1 MRDRV
6 KEISR
11 EIDKEI
17 ERRREIERVRE
28 KQRKREMD
36 RARIR
41 EKGYWSEGERKIDKG
56 RMK

>member
-11 EIDKEI
+11 ERD
-17 ERRREIERVRE
+17 REIERVSE
-28 KQRKREMD
+28 KQRKRVMD

-41 EKGYWSEGERKIDKG
+41 KKGYWSEGERKIDKG